1 MNILND
7 SISRIINAQQSN
19 LLITSLFFSKKVIN
33 ILKVLRSEGFIWG
46 FSISKD
52 KKTIKVFL
60 RYYKGRPVIK
70 KMKQISK
77 PGRWVFVSSDFLLKY
92 SFGTGFFIISSS
104 IGVHS
109 SFHLSKKKLGGEVVC
124 WVL

>member
-1 MNILND
+1 MNVLND

-19 LLITSLFFSKKVIN
+19 LLITKLFFSKKVIN
-33 ILKVLRSEGFIWG
+33 ILKVLWSEGFIWG

-70 KMKQISK
+70 KIKQISK
-77 PGRWVFVSSDFLLKY
+77 PGRWVYVSSDFLLKY

-109 SFHLSKKKLGGEVVC
+109 SFSLSKKKLGGEVIC